1 MEHVVRFAE
10 NYVMELQQ
18 DQEKRGN
25 VTDQLSAKV
34 MRELRTPSNKQV
46 STTSCS

>member
-10 NYVMELQQ
+10 NYVMELQT
-18 DQEKRGN
+18 DQAKRGN

-34 MRELRTPSNKQV
+34 MRELRTPSDKQV
-46 STTSCS
+46 SMSS